1 MTDVLIV
8 GAGLAGL
15 SCACELVDK
24 GLSCLLLEAS
34 DGVGG
39 RARTDRLNEFLLD
52 RGFQILLTAYPEA
65 QRILDYRSL
74 QLRPFEP
81 GALVRIHGRFHRI
94 ADPWRRPSAALSTL
108 LSPVGTL
115 ADKLKLARLRSRLIR
130 ASSEVLLQSPETSTI
145 EFLHD
150 CGFSPRMIECFFR
163 PFLGGV
169 FLESELQTSSRMF
182 EFVFRMF
189 SSGDAALPVGGMG
202 SMAQQLLSRLPEG
215 CVRLRQKVAQVAP
228 CFVRLA
234 SGQEIRARSVVVATD
249 NAAAAQL
256 LPEIQPLASRGTT
269 CFYFAAEN
277 PPISEPVLVLNGEGR
292 GPVNNLCV
300 PSLVAPSY
308 APPGAHLVSA
318 TVIGKP
324 DQDAEQFLTAVQ
336 NQLAQWFGSEAL
348 RWRHLRTYWIPDAL
362 PDQSSLAGGANPKE
376 NRVRPGLY
384 VCGDHRYTASING
397 ALASGWNT
405 AQAILAELNGKQIP
419 VQDANS

>member
-1 MTDVLIV
+1 
-8 GAGLAGL
+8 
-15 SCACELVDK
+15 LVEK
-24 GLSCLLLEAS
+24 GLSCLVLEAS

-39 RARTDRLNEFLLD
+39 RARTDQLNGFFLD

-81 GALVRIHGRFHRI
+81 GALVRIDGRFHRI
-94 ADPWRRPSAALSTL
+94 ADPWRRPTAAFSTL

-130 ASSEVLLQSPETSTI
+130 ASSKVLLQSPEMSTI

-150 CGFSPRMIECFFR
+150 CGFSPRMIERFFR

-189 SSGDAALPVGGMG
+189 SSGDAALPAGGMG
-202 SMAQQLLSRLPEG
+202 SIAQQLLSRLPEG
-215 CVRLRQKVAQVAP
+215 CVRLQQKVAQVAP
-228 CFVRLA
+228 YFVTLA

-256 LPEIQPLASRGTT
+256 LPEIRLLASRGTT

-277 PPISEPVLVLNGEGR
+277 APISEPVLVLNGEGR

-300 PSLVAPSY
+300 PSLVTPSY

-318 TVIGKP
+318 TVIGNP
-324 DQDAEQFLTAVQ
+324 YQDPEQLLTAAR
-336 NQLAQWFGSEAL
+336 NQLAEWFGSDAL

-362 PDQSSLAGGANPKE
+362 PDQSPVAGGANPKE
-376 NRVRPGLY
+376 NCVRPGLY
-384 VCGDHRYTASING
+384 VCGDHRDTASING
-397 ALASGWNT
+397 ALGSGRRV
-405 AQAILAELNGKQIP
+405 AGAIVDSFVGK
-419 VQDANS
+419 AT

>member
-1 MTDVLIV
+1 
-8 GAGLAGL
+8 
-15 SCACELVDK
+15 
-24 GLSCLLLEAS
+24 LLLEAS

-39 RARTDRLNEFLLD
+39 RARTDQLDGFLLD

-65 QRILDYRSL
+65 QRLLDYPSL

-81 GALVRIHGRFHRI
+81 GALVRIDGRFHRI

-108 LSPVGTL
+108 LSPVGTV

-130 ASSEVLLQSPETSTI
+130 AASKVLPQSPETSTI

-150 CGFSPRMIECFFR
+150 CGFSPLMIERFFR
-163 PFLGGV
+163 PFLSGV

-189 SSGDAALPVGGMG
+189 SSGDAALPIGGMG
-202 SMAQQLLSRLPEG
+202 SIAQQLLSRLPEG
-215 CVRLRQKVAQVAP
+215 CVRLQQKIAQVAP
-228 CFVRLA
+228 YFVTLA

-256 LPEIQPLASRGTT
+256 LPEIRPLASRGTT

-277 PPISEPVLVLNGEGR
+277 APISEPVLVLNGER
-292 GPVNNLCV
+292 SGPVNNLCV
-300 PSLVAPSY
+300 PSVVAPSY
-308 APPGAHLVSA
+308 APSGAHLVSA

-324 DQDAEQFLTAVQ
+324 GLDTEQFLAAVR
-336 NQLAQWFGSEAL
+336 NQLAEWFGSDAL
-348 RWRHLRTYWIPDAL
+348 RWRHIHTYWIPDAL
-362 PDQSSLAGGANPKE
+362 PDQSPVAGGANPKE

-384 VCGDHRYTASING
+384 VCGDHRETASING
-397 ALASGWNT
+397 AMASGRNT
-405 AQAILAELNGKQIP
+405 AEAILAALDGKQVP
-419 VQDANS
+419 VQLEATS

>member
-15 SCACELVDK
+15 SCACELVEK

-39 RARTDRLNEFLLD
+39 RARTDQLNGFLLD

-65 QRILDYRSL
+65 QRLLDYPSL
-74 QLRPFEP
+74 QLRLFEP
-81 GALVRIHGRFHRI
+81 GALVRIDGRFHRI
-94 ADPWRRPSAALSTL
+94 ADPWRRPTAAFSTL
-108 LSPVGTL
+108 LSPVGTV

-130 ASSEVLLQSPETSTI
+130 ASSKVLLQSPEMSTI

-150 CGFSPRMIECFFR
+150 CGLSPLMIERFFR

-189 SSGDAALPVGGMG
+189 SSGDAALPAGGMG
-202 SMAQQLLSRLPEG
+202 AMAQQLLSRLPEG
-215 CVRLRQKVAQVAP
+215 CVRLQQKVAYVAP
-228 CFVRLA
+228 YVVTLA

-256 LPEIQPLASRGTT
+256 LPEIRLLASRGTT
-269 CFYFAAEN
+269 CFYFAAEKA
-277 PPISEPVLVLNGEGR
+277 PISEPVLVLNGEGR

-308 APPGAHLVSA
+308 APPGAHLLSA

-324 DQDAEQFLTAVQ
+324 GRDTEHFLAAVR
-336 NQLAQWFGSEAL
+336 NQLAEWLGSDAL
-348 RWRHLRTYWIPDAL
+348 GWRHLCTYWIPDAL
-362 PDQSSLAGGANPKE
+362 PDQSSAAGGANPKE

-384 VCGDHRYTASING
+384 VCGDYRDTASING
-397 ALASGWNT
+397 ALGSGRRV
-405 AQAILAELNGKQIP
+405 AEAIVDSFVGK
-419 VQDANS
+419 AT